1 MSEIKQILEELLE
14 GEVPRLESR
23 IEEWEKDYDAM
34 RQSYEGQVRNTLAFK
49 AENEK
54 LRAEVKKADDARLAL
69 IKKVN
74 HLRDWQRR
82 ARLWMVRL
90 GPGIKPATFANM
102 ADYNHQ
108 CVLFENERKEL
119 ISEAK
124 EKP

>member
-82 ARLWMVRL
+82 VKQDLREAGQNDEL
-90 GPGIKPATFANM
+90 GRATKDGKLA
-102 ADYNHQ
+102 A
-108 CVLFENERKEL
+108 L
-119 ISEAK
+119 IAEAK
-124 EKP
+124 EKT